1 MSTAAK
7 EHKARELKK
16 KSKYPSKV
24 YNRCEVCGRSRAFLR
39 HYGVCRICFRKMAS
53 EGKIPGVKKSIW

>member
-16 KSKYPSKV
+16 KSKYASEV
-24 YNRCEVCGRSRAFLR
+24 YNRCEICGRSRAFLR